1 MPSILLITV
10 AYPPSRLIGGRR
22 PARMA
27 MGLQA
32 LGWQVTVATLHPAYM
47 APLDAEGPP
56 TPGIEILRSH
66 ALMPRVWLRR
76 DTPAATAPSPPPAA
90 PSPKSAARP
99 QQSWRSALGRMLRQV
114 EFPDDYA
121 GWLPLALAQLRGRR
135 FDVVLATLPPPT
147 DALIGALAAKLCG
160 AKLVLDYRDPWTEV
174 MTADGSYGLDRAFP
188 PAEIALHRALEDRI
202 LRQAAL
208 VLAVTP
214 KMTRWL
220 AARTTKPV
228 EFLPNGLDAT
238 PPATPLPRDQ
248 PLRLV
253 YAGSLAYARSLDSV
267 LAAIALLRQQFPPD
281 KLRLTYAGP
290 HGAELLR
297 AAESHGVAAWIDNR
311 GQLPNQQALQLYR
324 GAAAGIVSVSARTDY
339 SYPGKLFEI
348 LSAGCPILLCGPND
362 CDAAQLVRELA
373 AGVVDDGADPQR
385 SAVLLEA
392 CLTSPPRAL
401 TGLQDWLAPVQ
412 VAKLDALLRNLL

>member
-27 MGLQA
+27 TGLA
-32 LGWQVTVATLHPAYM
+32 ARGWQVTVATLHPEYM
-47 APLDAEGPP
+47 TPLDPP
-56 TPGIEILRSH
+56 EPDVPGVEILRSH
-66 ALMPRVWLRR
+66 AVMPRVWLKR
-76 DTPAATAPSPPPAA
+76 DKAPQTAQSPPTA
-90 PSPKSAARP
+90 
-99 QQSWRSALGRMLRQV
+99 QQPRHANWRRKLGGLLRQV

-174 MTADGSYGLDRAFP
+174 MTADGSYGLARAYP
-188 PAEIALHRALEDRI
+188 RAEIALHRSLENRI

-214 KMTRWL
+214 RMTRWL
-220 AARTTKPV
+220 AARTRGPV
-228 EFLPNGLDAT
+228 EFLPNGLDAP
-238 PPATPLPRDQ
+238 PPAVPQPRHH

-253 YAGSLAYARSLDSV
+253 YAGSLAYERNLDSV
-267 LAAIALLRQQFPPD
+267 LAAIADLREAYPPSV
-281 KLRLTYAGP
+281 LQLTYAGP
-290 HGAELLR
+290 HSAELR
-297 AAESHGVAAWIDNR
+297 QAAEQYGVTAWLDDR
-311 GQLPNQQALQLYR
+311 GQLPSRLAMDLYR

-348 LSAGCPILLCGPND
+348 LSAGCPILLCGPEN
-362 CDAAQLVRELA
+362 CDAAQLVRDLG
-373 AGVVDDGADPQR
+373 AGAVDDGADR
-385 SAVLLEA
+385 AHSAAILRT
-392 CLTSPPRAL
+392 CLQAEPRAL
-401 TGLQDWLAPVQ
+401 QGLAPWLAPAQ
-412 VAKLDALLRNLL
+412 VDRLDALLRDLLP